1 MKNFKLTIEYDGSR
15 YSGWQRLGKGES
27 TNTIENKIKE
37 VLKKMSGQ
45 DVELFCGSRTEAG
58 IHAYGQV
65 ISCKLDTDLSAAK
78 VRQYLNRYL
87 PMDIAVLEAEEM
99 PERFHAALNARSRTY
114 VYRVAIGDVP
124 SVFERKYTYYC
135 FGRPDVSTMKEAA
148 ALLKGT
154 HDFAA
159 FSTAKKSKST
169 VRTITDLE
177 VYADD
182 KELQIT
188 ITANDFLHNM
198 ARIIASTLLDI
209 GLGKRP
215 VSDIPAIFDPKAPAE
230 ASVPAD
236 PQGLFLERVDY

>member
-1 MKNFKLTIEYDGSR
+1 MWSFSAAPG
-15 YSGWQRLGKGES
+15 QRPG
-27 TNTIENKIKE
+27 
-37 VLKKMSGQ
+37 V
-45 DVELFCGSRTEAG
+45 
-58 IHAYGQV
+58 HAYGQV

-99 PERFHAALNARSRTY
+99 PERFHAALNARSRHL
-114 VYRVAIGDVP
+114 RLPVAIGDVP

-198 ARIIASTLLDI
+198 ARLIASTLLDI
-209 GLGKRP
+209 GLDKRP

>member
-1 MKNFKLTIEYDGSR
+1 
-15 YSGWQRLGKGES
+15 
-27 TNTIENKIKE
+27 
-37 VLKKMSGQ
+37 
-45 DVELFCGSRTEAG
+45 
-58 IHAYGQV
+58 
-65 ISCKLDTDLSAAK
+65 
-78 VRQYLNRYL
+78 
-87 PMDIAVLEAEEM
+87 M

-114 VYRVAIGDVP
+114 VYRVSIGDVP

-198 ARIIASTLLDI
+198 ARMSASTLLDI